1 MERITEVEFF
11 KQRETLGN
19 EVEVSAIERN
29 KIGTN
34 E

>member
-11 KQRETLGN
+11 KQRETLGD
-19 EVEVSAIERN
+19 EVEVSAIKRN
-29 KIGTN
+29 KIGTS